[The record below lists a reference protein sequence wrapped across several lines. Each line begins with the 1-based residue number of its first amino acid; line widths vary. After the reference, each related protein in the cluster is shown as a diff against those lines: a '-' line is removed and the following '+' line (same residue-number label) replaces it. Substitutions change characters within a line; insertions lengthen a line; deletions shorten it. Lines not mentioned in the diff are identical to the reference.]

1 MFFLILKVRKH
12 AMNKNKKPKLK
23 IKNKKRFFIVSGIIL
38 TILIA
43 TAFAVKFYYDINRP
57 EEVFKDTI
65 EKNDD
70 EFTEEDAYAQF
81 DGNKINILFYG
92 LDKNEYR
99 DTVGGYEL
107 YRADT
112 IMVATIDLKSKS
124 IDILSVPRDTYVDI
138 YDVYGKDKINA
149 SFAHGQQQAAD
160 YDGDEIQA
168 GTDYLKRTVSEL
180 LGGIPIHFYIG
191 ITDMAVVNEIVDE
204 IGGVEI
210 DVLHTLYADKGKDKS
225 TVRIEPGLQ
234 VLNGKDLQYYA
245 RYRAYPE
252 GDIER
257 VASQQHILK
266 AVFDNMKKTDS
277 LIKMPKIYEMVSEKL
292 ATDLS
297 FKQISALALI
307 GMGIEMENLNT
318 ETFPGY
324 FGNLDNVSY
333 WIVNESERVEIIK
346 KLYGIDAE
354 LRAQQATSDALTS
367 LSAAVGSS
375 SLKVGDA
382 TSVSI
387 TGRTAD
393 GQTKT
398 YGVRNTSYSISAE
411 GVVQLNADGTIV
423 AKKAGTAVIT
433 FKVEGITSSVTINVT
448 QPQVEEPVQEPPT
461 AEEPKADEEEP
472 AAEEPVEESD

>member
-1 MFFLILKVRKH
+1 
-12 AMNKNKKPKLK
+12 MNKNKKPKLK

-210 DVLHTLYADKGKDKS
+210 DVKEDMYDQTRGGVLFAEKGLQTLNGYQYLAYIRDRGTESTKDK
-225 TVRIEPGLQ
+225 
-234 VLNGKDLQYYA
+234 D
-245 RYRAYPE
+245 
-252 GDIER
+252 R
-257 VASQQHILK
+257 VARTQESFEIVFNQLK
-266 AVFDNMKKTDS
+266 EQNIITMIPQLIDNYNKNIDSNLTLKEMTTLGIYAQKIDLGAMDKYVVDGDYEYRDNNIYYIPDEDARLDLVKEVF
-277 LIKMPKIYEMVSEKL
+277 
-292 ATDLS
+292 
-297 FKQISALALI
+297 
-307 GMGIEMENLNT
+307 
-318 ETFPGY
+318 
-324 FGNLDNVSY
+324 
-333 WIVNESERVEIIK
+333 
-346 KLYGIDAE
+346 GID
-354 LRAQQATSDALTS
+354 
-367 LSAAVGSS
+367 
-375 SLKVGDA
+375 
-382 TSVSI
+382 
-387 TGRTAD
+387 
-393 GQTKT
+393 
-398 YGVRNTSYSISAE
+398 
-411 GVVQLNADGTIV
+411 
-423 AKKAGTAVIT
+423 
-433 FKVEGITSSVTINVT
+433 F
-448 QPQVEEPVQEPPT
+448 EPER
-461 AEEPKADEEEP
+461 
-472 AAEEPVEESD
+472 